1 MPEPSVDDLIRTVE
15 DGLTPERSLHDV
27 ARHVW
32 EHAELVDTERQALE
46 NVAFG
51 VLIEDGEP
59 PDLPA
64 GERVMAMVRGGAHY
78 DRTRLSEDERERLAY
93 LGFLALAADTL
104 AGGG

>member
-15 DGLTPERSLHDV
+15 AGLTPERSLHEV
-27 ARHVW
+27 ARGVW
-32 EHAELVDTERQALE
+32 EGSALVDTERQALE

-51 VLIEDGEP
+51 VLIDDGEP
-59 PDLPA
+59 PDFRV

-78 DRTRLSEDERERLAY
+78 DRTRLSADERDRLAY

-104 AGGG
+104 SRGS